1 MDDMPGYSGRVSN
14 AGSKNA
20 QELYILAQWVA
31 TVIPRRSMDCN
42 LASPRADRRRCEAI
56 LVQELAARI
65 AHSLAELLKIQI
77 ATGKS
82 ILYDHQTKHQT
93 QIVMV
98 FMEFM
103 ALSQSEVA
111 CYSPRIV
118 QLEEARM
125 RYGRYSQ
132 IVAVK
137 DTS

>member
-20 QELYILAQWVA
+20 EELYILAQWVA
-31 TVIPRRSMDCN
+31 TVIPRRPMDCN

-77 ATGKS
+77 VTGKS

-93 QIVMV
+93 EIVMV

-111 CYSPRIV
+111 SYSPRIV

>member
-1 MDDMPGYSGRVSN
+1 M
-14 AGSKNA
+14 
-20 QELYILAQWVA
+20 
-31 TVIPRRSMDCN
+31 
-42 LASPRADRRRCEAI
+42 
-56 LVQELAARI
+56 
-65 AHSLAELLKIQI
+65 
-77 ATGKS
+77 TGKS
-82 ILYDHQTKHQT
+82 ILYGHQTKHQT
-93 QIVMV
+93 EIVMV

-111 CYSPRIV
+111 SYSPRIV

>member
-14 AGSKNA
+14 AGLKNA
-20 QELYILAQWVA
+20 EELYILAQWVA
-31 TVIPRRSMDCN
+31 TVIPRRPRDCN

-77 ATGKS
+77 VTGKS

-93 QIVMV
+93 EIVMV

-111 CYSPRIV
+111 SYSPRIV

>member
-1 MDDMPGYSGRVSN
+1 MDDMPGYFGRVSN
-14 AGSKNA
+14 AGSRNA

-31 TVIPRRSMDCN
+31 TVIPRHPMDCN

-56 LVQELAARI
+56 LVQELGAKI
-65 AHSLAELLKIQI
+65 AHSLAELLNIQI
-77 ATGKS
+77 AIGKS

-98 FMEFM
+98 FMESM